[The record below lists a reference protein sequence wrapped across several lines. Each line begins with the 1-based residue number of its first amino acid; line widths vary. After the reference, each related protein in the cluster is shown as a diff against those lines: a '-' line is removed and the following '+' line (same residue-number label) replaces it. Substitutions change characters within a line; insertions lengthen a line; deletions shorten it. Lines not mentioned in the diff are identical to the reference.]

1 MTTPDSG
8 QAAAELTTM
17 TYPEATDQKIREY
30 ADLIGAYGIIGL
42 LDKLRV
48 FVAGDLQKTLDLA
61 DAFAKQSR
69 LKLAAEKVNDAKL
82 SLNAAWH
89 GDAFDQYSM
98 YSGMAVDSLNKG
110 QASVT
115 SLTKTVSTVAIT
127 VIDTYKNLL
136 LALGNCAANLAQ
148 LSGKFAIVLGSLLV
162 PPLAVLSAKDFVD
175 AINSAFEKFWRDC
188 NTLLASMI
196 TNIGALVGSGLEL
209 TAIETTFPKIPDVG
223 TSAEVVGEPHRWRIK
238 PGADPS

>member
-1 MTTPDSG
+1 MTTPDPG
-8 QAAAELTTM
+8 QAAAELATM
-17 TYPEATDQKIREY
+17 SYPEAADAKIREY
-30 ADLIGAYGIIGL
+30 ADLIGAHGIIGL

-48 FVAGDLQKTLDLA
+48 FVAGDLRKTLDLA
-61 DAFAKQSR
+61 DVFARQNK
-69 LKLAAEKVNDAKL
+69 LKEAAEKVNDAKL
-82 SLNAAWH
+82 SLNTAWH

-110 QASVT
+110 QVSIT
-115 SLTKTVSTVAIT
+115 SLTKTMSTVATT
-127 VIDTYKNLL
+127 VISTYKNLL

-162 PPLAVLSAKDFVD
+162 PPLAALSAKDFVD

-188 NTLLASMI
+188 NTLLAAMI
-196 TNIGALVGSGLEL
+196 TDIGALVGSGLEL

-223 TSAEVVGEPHRWRIK
+223 TSAEVVGEPRRWRIK

>member
-1 MTTPDSG
+1 MTTSDPG
-8 QAAAELTTM
+8 QAAAELATM
-17 TYPEATDQKIREY
+17 HYPEAADAKVREY
-30 ADLIGAYGIIGL
+30 ADLIGAHGIIGL

-48 FVAGDLQKTLDLA
+48 FVAGDLDKALDLA
-61 DAFAKQSR
+61 DVFARQSK
-69 LKLAAEKVNDAKL
+69 LKEAAEKVNDAKL
-82 SLNAAWH
+82 SLNAAWR

-98 YSGMAVDSLNKG
+98 YSGMVVDGLNKG

-115 SLTKTVSTVAIT
+115 SLTKTVSAVAIT

-148 LSGKFAIVLGSLLV
+148 LSGKFAIVMGSLLV
-162 PPLAVLSAKDFVD
+162 PPLAALSAKDFVD
-175 AINSAFEKFWRDC
+175 AMNSAFEKFWRDC
-188 NTLLASMI
+188 NALLGAMI

-223 TSAEVVGEPHRWRIK
+223 TSAEVVGEPRRWRIK